1 MVWRRVKL
9 TINWGLVV
17 IYFQKENTQRTNTV
31 THHYS
36 SARKK
41 MRKQTDIQ
49 NKLKQKT
56 NGSKKQTNKTVID
69 EKKIKL
75 GINLLKARLNRKIRP
90 AIDIPFLLF
99 ENDHKSHLVC
109 MIMIVILISIYRE
122 GTGSLQKRPLYLHGS
137 FSFSQ
142 HIN

>member
-9 TINWGLVV
+9 TINWGLVF

-31 THHYS
+31 THQYS

-99 ENDHKSHLVC
+99 ENDHKSH
-109 MIMIVILISIYRE
+109 
-122 GTGSLQKRPLYLHGS
+122 
-137 FSFSQ
+137 
-142 HIN
+142 

>member
-9 TINWGLVV
+9 SINWGLMF

-49 NKLKQKT
+49 NKLKQK
-56 NGSKKQTNKTVID
+56 KKTVID

-75 GINLLKARLNRKIRP
+75 GINLLKARLNRKIRL
-90 AIDIPFLLF
+90 AIDIYTIF
-99 ENDHKSHLVC
+99 
-109 MIMIVILISIYRE
+109 VI
-122 GTGSLQKRPLYLHGS
+122 
-137 FSFSQ
+137 
-142 HIN
+142 

>member
-1 MVWRRVKL
+1 MFIL
-9 TINWGLVV
+9 
-17 IYFQKENTQRTNTV
+17 FQKENTQRTNTV

-49 NKLKQKT
+49 NKLKQK
-56 NGSKKQTNKTVID
+56 KTNKIIID

-90 AIDIPFLLF
+90 AIDIYTIF
-99 ENDHKSHLVC
+99 
-109 MIMIVILISIYRE
+109 VI
-122 GTGSLQKRPLYLHGS
+122 
-137 FSFSQ
+137 
-142 HIN
+142 

>member
-1 MVWRRVKL
+1 MF
-9 TINWGLVV
+9 

-36 SARKK
+36 SVRKK

-49 NKLKQKT
+49 NKLKQK
-56 NGSKKQTNKTVID
+56 KKKTVID

-90 AIDIPFLLF
+90 AIDIYTIF
-99 ENDHKSHLVC
+99 
-109 MIMIVILISIYRE
+109 VI
-122 GTGSLQKRPLYLHGS
+122 
-137 FSFSQ
+137 
-142 HIN
+142 